1 MVQRQKAAREQR
13 RVQELE
19 RIRLR
24 RVAEEARQRDEAE
37 ARRRREELA
46 REQQRL
52 AALAQIQ
59 AEAVVLLQVRGA
71 TCWYYLLHDLWS
83 NWEHRSNLKKKDSY
97 NFWKLYLYEFVFFCF
112 WICLCHVGIH
122 TTSMT
127 TTINTNV
134 FFNDV

>member
-37 ARRRREELA
+37 AQRRREELA

-59 AEAVVLLQVRGA
+59 AEAVVLLQVRGPVGT
-71 TCWYYLLHDLWS
+71 TCCMTCGVTGSIDQI
-83 NWEHRSNLKKKDSY
+83 KKKR
-97 NFWKLYLYEFVFFCF
+97 LV
-112 WICLCHVGIH
+112 
-122 TTSMT
+122 
-127 TTINTNV
+127 
-134 FFNDV
+134 